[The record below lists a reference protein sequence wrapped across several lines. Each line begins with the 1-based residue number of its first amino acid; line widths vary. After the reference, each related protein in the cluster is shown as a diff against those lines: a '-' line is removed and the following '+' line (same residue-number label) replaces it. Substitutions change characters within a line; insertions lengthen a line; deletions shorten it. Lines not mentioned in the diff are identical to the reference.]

1 MQLFKLIFDHDL
13 RLEDLINPPLEDDF
27 RGASSVESER
37 GLEMFLKP
45 DLTYSRLYFSGSRLP
60 EEQFGLNV
68 LDSLDAMVEIL
79 WNAIPSD
86 YQIYT
91 LKGIPET
98 LRQGISQLHPG
109 QALVIG
115 NGPSPEAETLRTLS
129 TTSGAEPR
137 LHRKTMGEELKKGHF
152 ILFKEQAHHGFD
164 LQLYSTE
171 NIYRKLFPGLKTL
184 LQTPDFRF
192 FSINAKRMRSERMF
206 YFEIW
211 TLENPPHGFEEVFPE
226 SVL

>member
-13 RLEDLINPPLEDDF
+13 RLEDLINPPLEDEF
-27 RGASSVESER
+27 RGARSGEIEG

-60 EEQFGLNV
+60 EEQFGVNV
-68 LDSLDAMVEIL
+68 LDTLDSIVEVL
-79 WNAIPSD
+79 WNAIPAG

-91 LKGIPET
+91 LKGIPEN

-109 QALVIG
+109 QALILRKG
-115 NGPSPEAETLRTLS
+115 GAPDPEILRTLS
-129 TTSGAEPR
+129 LTSGAEPR
-137 LHRKTMGEELKKGHF
+137 LHRKTLGEQLKEADF

-164 LQLYSTE
+164 LQLYSTK
-171 NIYRKLFPGLKTL
+171 NIYRELFPGLKAL
-184 LQTPDFRF
+184 LNTPDFRF

-206 YFEIW
+206 YFELW
-211 TLENPPHGFEEVFPE
+211 TLDNPPHGFEEVFPE
-226 SVL
+226 TVL

>member
-27 RGASSVESER
+27 RGARSGELEG

-45 DLTYSRLYFSGSRLP
+45 DLTYSRLYFSGTRLP

-68 LDSLDAMVEIL
+68 LENLDSIVEIL
-79 WNAIPSD
+79 WNAIPSE

-109 QALVIG
+109 QALVIAKG
-115 NGPSPEAETLRTLS
+115 DAPSSEILRTLS

-137 LHRKTMGEELKKGHF
+137 QHRKILGEELKKGRF
-152 ILFKEQAHHGFD
+152 VFFKEQAHHGFD
-164 LQLYSTE
+164 LQLYSAK
-171 NIYRKLFPGLKTL
+171 NIFREMFPGLKAL
-184 LQTPDFRF
+184 LNSPDFRF

-206 YFEIW
+206 YFELW
-211 TLENPPHGFEEVFPE
+211 TLDNPPHGFEEVFPE